1 MTVKTPIKATFTGS
15 DVTGLAEFQSA
26 DFIGVIDGGTGAVTL
41 TSNSILLGNGTDAI
55 QSSPIQISGSTIS
68 VSDSTTI
75 TIDEG
80 LSVTGTITSGNL
92 LPPTDNTGAVGT
104 NDLTWNDGR
113 FTNFTIDNIL
123 NVRTAIDLADGDILR
138 FGTNDDWELF
148 HDGTAN
154 RIDLNV
160 GDLTIRDGITTR
172 FTFGRTT
179 GDFTATGNIA
189 LQSSITFEGS
199 TADDFETTLG
209 VIDPTADRAI
219 NLPNVSGTVLTTGN
233 ITDLETPIGN
243 LTEISSVANDD
254 VFLAID
260 TSGGGIKKIT
270 RSTIVSGLAGLS
282 AISNIVEDTTPQ
294 LGGNLDVNG
303 NSIVSVS
310 DGNISI
316 VPNGSGKVILDGD
329 GSVSGVSITDGLI
342 DIRSSTGQ
350 VSKIKFY
357 CEVSNAHFQ
366 TLQASPHAAASS
378 AVLTLPELTGNLIG
392 TGDSGTVT
400 NTMLTNSSFTLADDS
415 STTTTISLGES
426 LIVSGTANEI
436 ETAISGDTLTIGLP
450 SNVTIGNNLT
460 VTGDLTVNG
469 TTTTVNSTTI
479 EITNSFTFEGSTA
492 DEFET
497 TLGVIDPTA
506 DRAINLPNVSGTV
519 ITSGNLSDITSVGT
533 LSSLTVGASGIT
545 FNDGSTQTS
554 AGASNAFAIAQAV
567 ALG

>member
-104 NDLTWNDGR
+104 NDLTWNNGR
-113 FTNFTIDNIL
+113 FTDLTIDDVL
-123 NVRTAIDLADGDILR
+123 TVRTAIDLADGDVLR
-138 FGTNDDWELF
+138 FGDNDDF
-148 HDGTAN
+148 KIYHDGTAN
-154 RIDLNV
+154 RFDLITR
-160 GDLTIRDGITTR
+160 DLTIRDDTTTK

-199 TADDFETTLG
+199 TPDDFETTLG
-209 VIDPTADRAI
+209 VIDPTADR
-219 NLPNVSGTVLTTGN
+219 T
-233 ITDLETPIGN
+233 
-243 LTEISSVANDD
+243 
-254 VFLAID
+254 
-260 TSGGGIKKIT
+260 
-270 RSTIVSGLAGLS
+270 
-282 AISNIVEDTTPQ
+282 
-294 LGGNLDVNG
+294 
-303 NSIVSVS
+303 
-310 DGNISI
+310 
-316 VPNGSGKVILDGD
+316 
-329 GSVSGVSITDGLI
+329 
-342 DIRSSTGQ
+342 
-350 VSKIKFY
+350 
-357 CEVSNAHFQ
+357 
-366 TLQASPHAAASS
+366 
-378 AVLTLPELTGNLIG
+378 
-392 TGDSGTVT
+392 
-400 NTMLTNSSFTLADDS
+400 
-415 STTTTISLGES
+415 
-426 LIVSGTANEI
+426 
-436 ETAISGDTLTIGLP
+436 
-450 SNVTIGNNLT
+450 
-460 VTGDLTVNG
+460 
-469 TTTTVNSTTI
+469 
-479 EITNSFTFEGSTA
+479 
-492 DEFET
+492 
-497 TLGVIDPTA
+497 
-506 DRAINLPNVSGTV
+506 INLPNVSGTV

>member
-41 TSNSILLGNGTDAI
+41 TSNSILLGNGTNAI

-104 NDLTWNDGR
+104 NDLTWNNGR
-113 FTNFTIDNIL
+113 FTDLTIDDVL
-123 NVRTAIDLADGDILR
+123 TVRTAIDLADGDVLR
-138 FGTNDDWELF
+138 FGDNDDF
-148 HDGTAN
+148 KIYHDGTAN
-154 RIDLNV
+154 RFDLITR
-160 GDLTIRDGITTR
+160 DLTIRDDTTTK

-199 TADDFETTLG
+199 TPDD
-209 VIDPTADRAI
+209 
-219 NLPNVSGTVLTTGN
+219 
-233 ITDLETPIGN
+233 
-243 LTEISSVANDD
+243 
-254 VFLAID
+254 
-260 TSGGGIKKIT
+260 
-270 RSTIVSGLAGLS
+270 
-282 AISNIVEDTTPQ
+282 
-294 LGGNLDVNG
+294 
-303 NSIVSVS
+303 
-310 DGNISI
+310 
-316 VPNGSGKVILDGD
+316 
-329 GSVSGVSITDGLI
+329 
-342 DIRSSTGQ
+342 
-350 VSKIKFY
+350 
-357 CEVSNAHFQ
+357 
-366 TLQASPHAAASS
+366 
-378 AVLTLPELTGNLIG
+378 
-392 TGDSGTVT
+392 
-400 NTMLTNSSFTLADDS
+400 
-415 STTTTISLGES
+415 
-426 LIVSGTANEI
+426 
-436 ETAISGDTLTIGLP
+436 
-450 SNVTIGNNLT
+450 
-460 VTGDLTVNG
+460 
-469 TTTTVNSTTI
+469 
-479 EITNSFTFEGSTA
+479 
-492 DEFET
+492 FET

>member
-1 MTVKTPIKATFTGS
+1 MTIKTPVKATFTGS

-26 DFIGVIDGGTGAVTL
+26 DFIGVIDGGTGAVTF

-92 LPPTDNTGAVGT
+92 LPPTDNTGVVGNNSFT
-104 NDLTWNDGR
+104 WNNGQFTDLTVDDVL
-113 FTNFTIDNIL
+113 T
-123 NVRTAIDLADGDILR
+123 VRTAIDLADGDILR

-209 VIDPTADRAI
+209 VIDPTADRTI
-219 NLPNVSGTVLTTGN
+219 NLPNVSGTIITTGN
-233 ITDLETPIGN
+233 ISD
-243 LTEISSVANDD
+243 
-254 VFLAID
+254 
-260 TSGGGIKKIT
+260 IT
-270 RSTIVSGLAGLS
+270 GLS
-282 AISNIVEDTTPQ
+282 NSQLSNP
-294 LGGNLDVNG
+294 
-303 NSIVSVS
+303 
-310 DGNISI
+310 
-316 VPNGSGKVILDGD
+316 
-329 GSVSGVSITDGLI
+329 
-342 DIRSSTGQ
+342 
-350 VSKIKFY
+350 
-357 CEVSNAHFQ
+357 
-366 TLQASPHAAASS
+366 
-378 AVLTLPELTGNLIG
+378 
-392 TGDSGTVT
+392 
-400 NTMLTNSSFTLADDS
+400 SFTLADDS
-415 STTTTISLGES
+415 STTTTISLGET
-426 LIVSGTANEI
+426 LKINGTSNEI

-492 DEFET
+492 DGFET

-506 DRAINLPNVSGTV
+506 DRTINLPNVSGTV

-545 FNDGSTQTS
+545 FNDGSVQTS

>member
-104 NDLTWNDGR
+104 NDLTWNNGR
-113 FTNFTIDNIL
+113 FTDLTIDDVL
-123 NVRTAIDLADGDILR
+123 TVRTAIDLADGDVLR
-138 FGTNDDWELF
+138 FGDNDDF
-148 HDGTAN
+148 KIYHDGTAN
-154 RIDLNV
+154 RFDLITR
-160 GDLTIRDGITTR
+160 DLTIRDDTTTK

-199 TADDFETTLG
+199 TPDDYETTLG
-209 VIDPTADRAI
+209 V
-219 NLPNVSGTVLTTGN
+219 V
-233 ITDLETPIGN
+233 
-243 LTEISSVANDD
+243 
-254 VFLAID
+254 
-260 TSGGGIKKIT
+260 
-270 RSTIVSGLAGLS
+270 
-282 AISNIVEDTTPQ
+282 
-294 LGGNLDVNG
+294 
-303 NSIVSVS
+303 
-310 DGNISI
+310 
-316 VPNGSGKVILDGD
+316 
-329 GSVSGVSITDGLI
+329 
-342 DIRSSTGQ
+342 
-350 VSKIKFY
+350 
-357 CEVSNAHFQ
+357 
-366 TLQASPHAAASS
+366 
-378 AVLTLPELTGNLIG
+378 
-392 TGDSGTVT
+392 
-400 NTMLTNSSFTLADDS
+400 
-415 STTTTISLGES
+415 
-426 LIVSGTANEI
+426 
-436 ETAISGDTLTIGLP
+436 
-450 SNVTIGNNLT
+450 
-460 VTGDLTVNG
+460 
-469 TTTTVNSTTI
+469 
-479 EITNSFTFEGSTA
+479 
-492 DEFET
+492 
-497 TLGVIDPTA
+497 DPTA

>member
-104 NDLTWNDGR
+104 NDLTWNNGR
-113 FTNFTIDNIL
+113 FTDLTIDDVL
-123 NVRTAIDLADGDILR
+123 TVRTAIDLADGDVLR
-138 FGTNDDWELF
+138 FGDNDDF
-148 HDGTAN
+148 KIYHDGTAN
-154 RIDLNV
+154 RFDLITR
-160 GDLTIRDGITTR
+160 DLTIRDDTTTK

-199 TADDFETTLG
+199 TPDDFETTLG
-209 VIDPTADRAI
+209 VVDPTADR
-219 NLPNVSGTVLTTGN
+219 T
-233 ITDLETPIGN
+233 
-243 LTEISSVANDD
+243 
-254 VFLAID
+254 
-260 TSGGGIKKIT
+260 
-270 RSTIVSGLAGLS
+270 
-282 AISNIVEDTTPQ
+282 
-294 LGGNLDVNG
+294 
-303 NSIVSVS
+303 
-310 DGNISI
+310 
-316 VPNGSGKVILDGD
+316 
-329 GSVSGVSITDGLI
+329 
-342 DIRSSTGQ
+342 
-350 VSKIKFY
+350 
-357 CEVSNAHFQ
+357 
-366 TLQASPHAAASS
+366 
-378 AVLTLPELTGNLIG
+378 
-392 TGDSGTVT
+392 
-400 NTMLTNSSFTLADDS
+400 
-415 STTTTISLGES
+415 
-426 LIVSGTANEI
+426 
-436 ETAISGDTLTIGLP
+436 
-450 SNVTIGNNLT
+450 
-460 VTGDLTVNG
+460 
-469 TTTTVNSTTI
+469 
-479 EITNSFTFEGSTA
+479 
-492 DEFET
+492 
-497 TLGVIDPTA
+497 
-506 DRAINLPNVSGTV
+506 INLPNVSGTV

>member
-104 NDLTWNDGR
+104 NDLTWNNGR
-113 FTNFTIDNIL
+113 FTDLTIDDVL
-123 NVRTAIDLADGDILR
+123 TVRTAIDLADGDVLR
-138 FGTNDDWELF
+138 FGDNDDF
-148 HDGTAN
+148 KIYHDGTAN
-154 RIDLNV
+154 RFDLITR
-160 GDLTIRDGITTR
+160 DLTIRDDTTTK

-199 TADDFETTLG
+199 TPDDFETTLG
-209 VIDPTADRAI
+209 VIDPTSDR
-219 NLPNVSGTVLTTGN
+219 T
-233 ITDLETPIGN
+233 
-243 LTEISSVANDD
+243 
-254 VFLAID
+254 
-260 TSGGGIKKIT
+260 
-270 RSTIVSGLAGLS
+270 
-282 AISNIVEDTTPQ
+282 
-294 LGGNLDVNG
+294 
-303 NSIVSVS
+303 
-310 DGNISI
+310 
-316 VPNGSGKVILDGD
+316 
-329 GSVSGVSITDGLI
+329 
-342 DIRSSTGQ
+342 
-350 VSKIKFY
+350 
-357 CEVSNAHFQ
+357 
-366 TLQASPHAAASS
+366 
-378 AVLTLPELTGNLIG
+378 
-392 TGDSGTVT
+392 
-400 NTMLTNSSFTLADDS
+400 
-415 STTTTISLGES
+415 
-426 LIVSGTANEI
+426 
-436 ETAISGDTLTIGLP
+436 
-450 SNVTIGNNLT
+450 
-460 VTGDLTVNG
+460 
-469 TTTTVNSTTI
+469 
-479 EITNSFTFEGSTA
+479 
-492 DEFET
+492 
-497 TLGVIDPTA
+497 
-506 DRAINLPNVSGTV
+506 INLPNVSGTV

>member
-1 MTVKTPIKATFTGS
+1 MTIKTPVKATFTGS

-26 DFIGVIDGGTGAVTL
+26 DFIGVVDGGTGAVTF

-92 LPPTDNTGAVGT
+92 LPPTDNTGVVGNNSFT
-104 NDLTWNDGR
+104 WNNGQFTDLTVDDVL
-113 FTNFTIDNIL
+113 T
-123 NVRTAIDLADGDILR
+123 VRTAIDLADGDILR

-209 VIDPTADRAI
+209 VIDPTADRTI
-219 NLPNVSGTVLTTGN
+219 NLPNVSGTIITTGN
-233 ITDLETPIGN
+233 ISD
-243 LTEISSVANDD
+243 
-254 VFLAID
+254 
-260 TSGGGIKKIT
+260 IT
-270 RSTIVSGLAGLS
+270 GLS
-282 AISNIVEDTTPQ
+282 NSQLSNP
-294 LGGNLDVNG
+294 
-303 NSIVSVS
+303 
-310 DGNISI
+310 
-316 VPNGSGKVILDGD
+316 
-329 GSVSGVSITDGLI
+329 
-342 DIRSSTGQ
+342 
-350 VSKIKFY
+350 
-357 CEVSNAHFQ
+357 
-366 TLQASPHAAASS
+366 
-378 AVLTLPELTGNLIG
+378 
-392 TGDSGTVT
+392 
-400 NTMLTNSSFTLADDS
+400 SFTLADDS
-415 STTTTISLGES
+415 STTTTISLGET
-426 LIVSGTANEI
+426 LKINGTSNEI

-450 SNVTIGNNLT
+450 SNVTIGNNLI

-492 DEFET
+492 DDFET

-506 DRAINLPNVSGTV
+506 DRTINLPNVSGTLPV
-519 ITSGNLSDITSVGT
+519 LAVASTTQITATPEELNYSDGVTSNIQT
-533 LSSLTVGASGIT
+533 QIDSKAS
-545 FNDGSTQTS
+545 Q
-554 AGASNAFAIAQAV
+554 AFAIAQAV

>member
-104 NDLTWNDGR
+104 NDLTWNNGR
-113 FTNFTIDNIL
+113 FTDLTIDDVL
-123 NVRTAIDLADGDILR
+123 TVRTAIDLADGDVLR
-138 FGTNDDWELF
+138 FGDNDDF
-148 HDGTAN
+148 KVYHDGTAN
-154 RIDLNV
+154 RFDLITR
-160 GDLTIRDGITTR
+160 DLTIRDDTTTK

-199 TADDFETTLG
+199 TPDDFETTLG
-209 VIDPTADRAI
+209 V
-219 NLPNVSGTVLTTGN
+219 V
-233 ITDLETPIGN
+233 
-243 LTEISSVANDD
+243 
-254 VFLAID
+254 
-260 TSGGGIKKIT
+260 
-270 RSTIVSGLAGLS
+270 
-282 AISNIVEDTTPQ
+282 
-294 LGGNLDVNG
+294 
-303 NSIVSVS
+303 
-310 DGNISI
+310 
-316 VPNGSGKVILDGD
+316 
-329 GSVSGVSITDGLI
+329 
-342 DIRSSTGQ
+342 
-350 VSKIKFY
+350 
-357 CEVSNAHFQ
+357 
-366 TLQASPHAAASS
+366 
-378 AVLTLPELTGNLIG
+378 
-392 TGDSGTVT
+392 
-400 NTMLTNSSFTLADDS
+400 
-415 STTTTISLGES
+415 
-426 LIVSGTANEI
+426 
-436 ETAISGDTLTIGLP
+436 
-450 SNVTIGNNLT
+450 
-460 VTGDLTVNG
+460 
-469 TTTTVNSTTI
+469 
-479 EITNSFTFEGSTA
+479 
-492 DEFET
+492 
-497 TLGVIDPTA
+497 DPTA

>member
-104 NDLTWNDGR
+104 NDLTWNNGR
-113 FTNFTIDNIL
+113 FTDLTIDDVL
-123 NVRTAIDLADGDILR
+123 TVRTAIDLADGDVLR
-138 FGTNDDWELF
+138 FGDNDDF
-148 HDGTAN
+148 KVYHDGTAN
-154 RIDLNV
+154 RFDLITR
-160 GDLTIRDGITTR
+160 DLTIRDDTTTK

-199 TADDFETTLG
+199 TPDDFETTLG
-209 VIDPTADRAI
+209 VIDPTADR
-219 NLPNVSGTVLTTGN
+219 T
-233 ITDLETPIGN
+233 
-243 LTEISSVANDD
+243 
-254 VFLAID
+254 
-260 TSGGGIKKIT
+260 
-270 RSTIVSGLAGLS
+270 
-282 AISNIVEDTTPQ
+282 
-294 LGGNLDVNG
+294 
-303 NSIVSVS
+303 
-310 DGNISI
+310 
-316 VPNGSGKVILDGD
+316 
-329 GSVSGVSITDGLI
+329 
-342 DIRSSTGQ
+342 
-350 VSKIKFY
+350 
-357 CEVSNAHFQ
+357 
-366 TLQASPHAAASS
+366 
-378 AVLTLPELTGNLIG
+378 
-392 TGDSGTVT
+392 
-400 NTMLTNSSFTLADDS
+400 
-415 STTTTISLGES
+415 
-426 LIVSGTANEI
+426 
-436 ETAISGDTLTIGLP
+436 
-450 SNVTIGNNLT
+450 
-460 VTGDLTVNG
+460 
-469 TTTTVNSTTI
+469 
-479 EITNSFTFEGSTA
+479 
-492 DEFET
+492 
-497 TLGVIDPTA
+497 
-506 DRAINLPNVSGTV
+506 INLPNVSGTV

>member
-104 NDLTWNDGR
+104 NDLTWNNGR
-113 FTNFTIDNIL
+113 FTDLTIDDVL
-123 NVRTAIDLADGDILR
+123 TVRTAIDLITR
-138 FGTNDDWELF
+138 
-148 HDGTAN
+148 
-154 RIDLNV
+154 
-160 GDLTIRDGITTR
+160 DLTIRDDTTTK

-199 TADDFETTLG
+199 TPDDFETTLG
-209 VIDPTADRAI
+209 VIDPTADR
-219 NLPNVSGTVLTTGN
+219 T
-233 ITDLETPIGN
+233 
-243 LTEISSVANDD
+243 
-254 VFLAID
+254 
-260 TSGGGIKKIT
+260 
-270 RSTIVSGLAGLS
+270 
-282 AISNIVEDTTPQ
+282 
-294 LGGNLDVNG
+294 
-303 NSIVSVS
+303 
-310 DGNISI
+310 
-316 VPNGSGKVILDGD
+316 
-329 GSVSGVSITDGLI
+329 
-342 DIRSSTGQ
+342 
-350 VSKIKFY
+350 
-357 CEVSNAHFQ
+357 
-366 TLQASPHAAASS
+366 
-378 AVLTLPELTGNLIG
+378 
-392 TGDSGTVT
+392 
-400 NTMLTNSSFTLADDS
+400 
-415 STTTTISLGES
+415 
-426 LIVSGTANEI
+426 
-436 ETAISGDTLTIGLP
+436 
-450 SNVTIGNNLT
+450 
-460 VTGDLTVNG
+460 
-469 TTTTVNSTTI
+469 
-479 EITNSFTFEGSTA
+479 
-492 DEFET
+492 
-497 TLGVIDPTA
+497 
-506 DRAINLPNVSGTV
+506 INLPNVSGTV

>member
-1 MTVKTPIKATFTGS
+1 MTIKTPVKATFTGS

-26 DFIGVIDGGTGAVTL
+26 DFIGVVDGGTGAVTF

-92 LPPTDNTGAVGT
+92 LPPTDNTGVVGNNSFT
-104 NDLTWNDGR
+104 WNNGQFTDLTVDDVL
-113 FTNFTIDNIL
+113 T
-123 NVRTAIDLADGDILR
+123 VRTAIDLADGDILR

-209 VIDPTADRAI
+209 VIDPTADRTI
-219 NLPNVSGTVLTTGN
+219 NLPNVSGTIITTGN
-233 ITDLETPIGN
+233 ISD
-243 LTEISSVANDD
+243 
-254 VFLAID
+254 
-260 TSGGGIKKIT
+260 IT
-270 RSTIVSGLAGLS
+270 GLS
-282 AISNIVEDTTPQ
+282 NSQLSNP
-294 LGGNLDVNG
+294 
-303 NSIVSVS
+303 
-310 DGNISI
+310 
-316 VPNGSGKVILDGD
+316 
-329 GSVSGVSITDGLI
+329 
-342 DIRSSTGQ
+342 
-350 VSKIKFY
+350 
-357 CEVSNAHFQ
+357 
-366 TLQASPHAAASS
+366 
-378 AVLTLPELTGNLIG
+378 
-392 TGDSGTVT
+392 
-400 NTMLTNSSFTLADDS
+400 SFTLADDS
-415 STTTTISLGES
+415 STTTTISLGET
-426 LIVSGTANEI
+426 LKINGTSNEI

-492 DEFET
+492 DGFET

-506 DRAINLPNVSGTV
+506 DRTINLPNVSGTV

-545 FNDGSTQTS
+545 FNDGSVQTS

>member
-104 NDLTWNDGR
+104 NDLTWNNGR
-113 FTNFTIDNIL
+113 FTDLTIDDVL
-123 NVRTAIDLADGDILR
+123 TVRTAIDLADGDVLR
-138 FGTNDDWELF
+138 FGDNDDF
-148 HDGTAN
+148 KIYHDGTAN
-154 RIDLNV
+154 RFDLITR
-160 GDLTIRDGITTR
+160 DLTIRDDTTTK

-199 TADDFETTLG
+199 TPDD
-209 VIDPTADRAI
+209 
-219 NLPNVSGTVLTTGN
+219 
-233 ITDLETPIGN
+233 
-243 LTEISSVANDD
+243 
-254 VFLAID
+254 
-260 TSGGGIKKIT
+260 
-270 RSTIVSGLAGLS
+270 
-282 AISNIVEDTTPQ
+282 
-294 LGGNLDVNG
+294 
-303 NSIVSVS
+303 
-310 DGNISI
+310 
-316 VPNGSGKVILDGD
+316 
-329 GSVSGVSITDGLI
+329 
-342 DIRSSTGQ
+342 
-350 VSKIKFY
+350 
-357 CEVSNAHFQ
+357 
-366 TLQASPHAAASS
+366 
-378 AVLTLPELTGNLIG
+378 
-392 TGDSGTVT
+392 
-400 NTMLTNSSFTLADDS
+400 
-415 STTTTISLGES
+415 
-426 LIVSGTANEI
+426 
-436 ETAISGDTLTIGLP
+436 
-450 SNVTIGNNLT
+450 
-460 VTGDLTVNG
+460 
-469 TTTTVNSTTI
+469 
-479 EITNSFTFEGSTA
+479 
-492 DEFET
+492 FET

>member
-104 NDLTWNDGR
+104 NDLTWNNGR
-113 FTNFTIDNIL
+113 FTDLTIDDVL
-123 NVRTAIDLADGDILR
+123 TVRTAIDLADGDVLR
-138 FGTNDDWELF
+138 FGDNDDF
-148 HDGTAN
+148 KIYHDGTAN
-154 RIDLNV
+154 RFDLITR
-160 GDLTIRDGITTR
+160 DLTIRDDTTTR

-199 TADDFETTLG
+199 TPDDFETTLG
-209 VIDPTADRAI
+209 V
-219 NLPNVSGTVLTTGN
+219 V
-233 ITDLETPIGN
+233 
-243 LTEISSVANDD
+243 
-254 VFLAID
+254 
-260 TSGGGIKKIT
+260 
-270 RSTIVSGLAGLS
+270 
-282 AISNIVEDTTPQ
+282 
-294 LGGNLDVNG
+294 
-303 NSIVSVS
+303 
-310 DGNISI
+310 
-316 VPNGSGKVILDGD
+316 
-329 GSVSGVSITDGLI
+329 
-342 DIRSSTGQ
+342 
-350 VSKIKFY
+350 
-357 CEVSNAHFQ
+357 
-366 TLQASPHAAASS
+366 
-378 AVLTLPELTGNLIG
+378 
-392 TGDSGTVT
+392 
-400 NTMLTNSSFTLADDS
+400 
-415 STTTTISLGES
+415 
-426 LIVSGTANEI
+426 
-436 ETAISGDTLTIGLP
+436 
-450 SNVTIGNNLT
+450 
-460 VTGDLTVNG
+460 
-469 TTTTVNSTTI
+469 
-479 EITNSFTFEGSTA
+479 
-492 DEFET
+492 
-497 TLGVIDPTA
+497 DPTA

>member
-104 NDLTWNDGR
+104 NDLTWNNGR
-113 FTNFTIDNIL
+113 FTDLTIDDVL
-123 NVRTAIDLADGDILR
+123 TVRTAIDLADGDVLR
-138 FGTNDDWELF
+138 FGDNDDF
-148 HDGTAN
+148 KIYHDGTAN
-154 RIDLNV
+154 RFDLITR
-160 GDLTIRDGITTR
+160 DLTIRDDTTTR

-199 TADDFETTLG
+199 TPDD
-209 VIDPTADRAI
+209 
-219 NLPNVSGTVLTTGN
+219 
-233 ITDLETPIGN
+233 
-243 LTEISSVANDD
+243 
-254 VFLAID
+254 
-260 TSGGGIKKIT
+260 
-270 RSTIVSGLAGLS
+270 
-282 AISNIVEDTTPQ
+282 
-294 LGGNLDVNG
+294 
-303 NSIVSVS
+303 
-310 DGNISI
+310 
-316 VPNGSGKVILDGD
+316 
-329 GSVSGVSITDGLI
+329 
-342 DIRSSTGQ
+342 
-350 VSKIKFY
+350 
-357 CEVSNAHFQ
+357 
-366 TLQASPHAAASS
+366 
-378 AVLTLPELTGNLIG
+378 
-392 TGDSGTVT
+392 
-400 NTMLTNSSFTLADDS
+400 
-415 STTTTISLGES
+415 
-426 LIVSGTANEI
+426 
-436 ETAISGDTLTIGLP
+436 
-450 SNVTIGNNLT
+450 
-460 VTGDLTVNG
+460 
-469 TTTTVNSTTI
+469 
-479 EITNSFTFEGSTA
+479 
-492 DEFET
+492 FET